1 MQKKLD
7 LAQDDQNLVI
17 NEFMK
22 CKGKVTDA
30 DKCIKDYQANIRTA
44 EGKLKSL
51 KEVGEDLVT
60 ENSKLE
66 LELADRKSLITDNT
80 VNRFCKF
87 PCVLTFNYAT
97 IFSGKAQ

>member
-1 MQKKLD
+1 MKKKLD

-22 CKGKVTDA
+22 CKERVTKA
-30 DKCIKDYQANIRTA
+30 DKCIKLYQADIRAA

-66 LELADRKSLITDNT
+66 LELADRKSFITDNT
-80 VNRFCKF
+80 VNPFCKF
-87 PCVLTFNYAT
+87 PYVLIRFIAI

>member
-1 MQKKLD
+1 LD

-17 NEFMK
+17 NEFMR
-22 CKGKVTDA
+22 CKEIVTEA
-30 DKCIKDYQANIRTA
+30 DMRLKIYQADVRTA

-66 LELADRKSLITDNT
+66 LELADRNSLITDDT
-80 VNRFCKF
+80 VNVFCKI
-87 PCVLTFNYAT
+87 PYILTFHH
-97 IFSGKAQ
+97 FFF